1 MTKRYQYA
9 RMTPADF
16 GADLNALK
24 LTANDFARISGA
36 RYERVEK
43 WLRGQEDIPPHVP
56 VLTALLGLPGGIAK
70 ALQVVQF
77 YVEKEGDDAN

>member
-1 MTKRYQYA
+1 MTKRCDYA

-16 GADLNALK
+16 SADLKALS

-36 RYERVEK
+36 RFERVEK

-70 ALQVVQF
+70 ALEVVKF
-77 YVEKEGDDAN
+77 YVEGETE